1 MEMAEH
7 KIAERIDCNLLDIE
21 IKDLAGDG
29 PAVSTDEMGSIIA
42 RFIAEEK

>member
-1 MEMAEH
+1 MPT
-7 KIAERIDCNLLDIE
+7 DCAISRALE
-21 IKDLAGDG
+21 QGYRTKDLAGDG